1 VSTTIIAAQKGQ
13 TTEIVFDVIDIN
25 GANLTGQAASIVK
38 ALRDPD
44 GAAAETVTITEQGSS
59 GFYKWSFNP
68 TKGGMPP
75 KNYYLRLDEPVGS
88 AERVHQWQIQ
98 SYTALPSIA
107 GPVANLTTL
116 AHVKESLKIPTATT
130 GDDAFLENSI
140 ARMSEWIRARIR
152 PLVIIQ
158 ETFTERHT
166 GDGSSFVWLD
176 CRPVLS
182 VASVH
187 ESLEWTFNAG
197 SLLAS
202 SEYDVG
208 VASILRKNV
217 GFYSWPR
224 AIQVVYTAGYAAV
237 PLEIEQLAIDAVSWK
252 YQMRTSTSGIGG
264 VSSRTLKDGS
274 VTYSNAQ
281 GGAAL
286 PSAIEDELGRIRQQ
300 SIRGAA

>member
-13 TTEIVFDVIDIN
+13 TVEIIFDVIDIN
-25 GANLTGQAASIVK
+25 GANLTGQAATIVK
-38 ALRDPD
+38 SLRDPD
-44 GAAAETVTITEQGSS
+44 GAAAETVTITEQGST
-59 GFYKWSFNP
+59 GFYKVSYTP

-75 KNYYLRLDEPVGS
+75 KNYYLRLTEPAGS

-98 SYTALPSIA
+98 SYNALPSIA
-107 GPVANLTTL
+107 GPVSNLTTL
-116 AHVKESLKIPTATT
+116 AHVKEALKITTT
-130 GDDAFLENSI
+130 GDDAFLENAI
-140 ARMSEWIRARIR
+140 ARMSEWIRVRIR

-176 CRPVLS
+176 YRPVFS
-182 VASVH
+182 VTSVH

-197 SLLAS
+197 SLLAA

-208 VASILRKNV
+208 IASILRKNI
-217 GFYSWPR
+217 GFYRWPR
-224 AIQVVYTAGYAAV
+224 GIQVVYTAGYAAV

-252 YQMRTSTSGIGG
+252 YQTRTSGMGG
-264 VSSRTLKDGS
+264 VSSRTIKDGS
-274 VTYSNAQ
+274 ISYNNAQ
-281 GGAAL
+281 GTAAL
-286 PSAIEDELGRIRQQ
+286 LPNAIEDELRRIRQQ